1 MRVCLICE
9 GSYPFVPGG
18 VSSWVQML
26 CTQFSDIEFV
36 IWAIAT
42 TREEMSEYAY
52 PIPENVKE
60 IRTQYLGEAAFKK
73 SGQKVR
79 LTRKEKEA
87 LKGLMGGS
95 VETIDWA
102 GVLDLAKR
110 HPHSM
115 SDLLMSEAFYDVCLE
130 EYQRQNSKKVLLH
143 FLWNFRGIYFPLMHL
158 LSQDIPK
165 ADVYHAVSAGYAGM
179 LGSCASYIEG
189 VPLLLSEHGIYTR
202 EREEDIIRSNWV
214 AGEFKELWIDFF
226 KKLSFIAYQQA
237 SLVTTLFETNRSLQ
251 IELQCPPEK
260 IAVIPNGVNADDFAL
275 CRKGR
280 RPANGLGDSE
290 GREASGG
297 LGGKS
302 VSEDSD
308 GSGGNGVPGGLGVSE
323 GSGGKSVPG
332 GSDGRGPMTLG
343 AVLRVVPIKD
353 VKTMLLAF
361 DVVKRAEPDVR
372 LKIMG
377 NCAEDPVYYQ
387 ECRELLEELGTADVE
402 FLGQV
407 NIKEHLPEI
416 DLLLLSSISEGQP
429 LAILEGLAAEIPFV
443 ATNVGDC
450 RALLEGEQEDDQFGP
465 AGVVV
470 PVMNS
475 EAMAQAILHLVRNP
489 DLVARMGQAG
499 RKRVETYYGRRE
511 MLGAFR
517 TIYEQLGEG
526 AHGRNR
532 I

>member
-18 VSSWVQML
+18 VSSWVQMI
-26 CTQFSDIEFV
+26 CTQFSDVEFV

-60 IRTQYLGEAAFKK
+60 IRTLYLGEATFKK

-87 LKGLMGGS
+87 LKGLMGAS
-95 VETIDWA
+95 VDAIDWA

-130 EYQRQNSKKVLLH
+130 EYHRQDSKKVLLH
-143 FLWNFRGIYFPLMHL
+143 FLWNFRGIYFPLMYL

-165 ADVYHAVSAGYAGM
+165 ADLYHAVSAGYAGM
-179 LGSCASYIEG
+179 LGSCASYVEG
-189 VPLLLSEHGIYTR
+189 VPFLLSEHGIYTR

-251 IELQCPPEK
+251 MELQCPPEK
-260 IAVIPNGVNADDFAL
+260 IAVIPNGVNAEDFAA
-275 CRKGR
+275 CRKTPEQKGAAA
-280 RPANGLGDSE
+280 RPI
-290 GREASGG
+290 
-297 LGGKS
+297 
-302 VSEDSD
+302 
-308 GSGGNGVPGGLGVSE
+308 
-323 GSGGKSVPG
+323 
-332 GSDGRGPMTLG
+332 TLG

-361 DVVKRAEPDVR
+361 DIVKRAEPDVR
-372 LKIMG
+372 LNIMG

-387 ECRELLEELGTADVE
+387 ECQELLEELGTADVE

-407 NIKEHLPEI
+407 NIKEHLPKI

-450 RALLEGEQEDDQFGP
+450 RALLEGEREDDQFGP

-475 EAMAQAILHLVRNP
+475 EVMAQAILHLVRNP
-489 DLVARMGQAG
+489 DLMAHMGQAG
-499 RKRVETYYGRRE
+499 RKRVEAYYSRE
-511 MLGAFR
+511 GMLDAFR
-517 TIYEQLGEG
+517 TIYRQLGEG